1 MRLST
6 FAPLLVVALGMATP
20 VVAATYGE
28 LSQGATGGMG
38 APMQG
43 NWPTGPYAVAPVP
56 GSCAQCMPM
65 QTPNGAQGM
74 PAPMYDAPG
83 TASLPP
89 SWYMPPEA
97 GLPFAREGHLPGGPV
112 QMWTFG
118 QVNNSTDPYNPWG
131 LSTPFM
137 FVPWSTPLSGWTN
150 AQTWNWWRERSG
162 TRSPAW

>member
-6 FAPLLVVALGMATP
+6 FAPLLVAALGVASP
-20 VVAATYGE
+20 AVAATYGE
-28 LSQGATGGMG
+28 LSSGMG
-38 APMQG
+38 GVPQV
-43 NWPTGPYAVAPVP
+43 NWSAGPYAATPVP
-56 GSCAQCMPM
+56 GSCPQCMPM
-65 QTPNGAQGM
+65 QSPSGAQGM

-89 SWYMPPEA
+89 SWYVPPEA
-97 GLPFAREGHLPGGPV
+97 GMPFAREGRLPGGPV

-118 QVNNSTDPYNPWG
+118 QVNNSTDPYNSWG